1 MKRVNELK
9 TKAVHFD
16 KSSNN
21 LIKNVYFNTKLVDK
35 NKKWL
40 EKEIQAN
47 TRAIEDCKNE
57 VASAKQAL
65 ATREQNLRDAQER
78 QERLMDWMD
87 TADLLK
93 DRAREISTDS
103 SLISYFREEKDET
116 LDSHF
121 HQRAREEINSLKENC
136 KPIPLENEKYGSDE
150 IRKPPQFSLRHPH
163 YSTST
168 TPLSPAS
175 SLASTPSYTSTP
187 LPLQSTLPPLQPIL
201 PLHQTIPPSSPSYQP
216 IFPSSSS
223 SDESLPVLDLIA
235 PMTPPPPP
243 PSSRLQSVGDGNGDE
258 EIEAIVKTIT
268 KEIIHEELSDMVADL
283 FVEKVSETITKK
295 FETFHNSS
303 QTDKMIKHIDR
314 SISSTEHNKS
324 QTNSPS
330 GRITLQSI
338 SPSDR
343 NTFQSNLPTTSGWNT
358 LHSNSPSD
366 RNTLQSNL
374 PSTSGW
380 NTLQSSTVLLQSHD
394 SPKHN
399 QSDTLPALI
408 RSNELHS
415 SSLIQSGEFFYIL
428 SVFFH
433 ILQDNINEKNT
444 IEANPSVKKE
454 ISHISEV
461 DEKKWRIDGSQIIK
475 TIPADPPLTVEQKIQ
490 FLNVRVKLE
499 RIDKQKSMNTRR
511 LRKKK
516 RNKAKAEMNR
526 NTNPLCLKR

>member
-57 VASAKQAL
+57 LASAKQVL
-65 ATREQNLRDAQER
+65 VTREQNLRDAQER
-78 QERLMDWMD
+78 QERLLDWMD

-163 YSTST
+163 YST
-168 TPLSPAS
+168 TPLSPTS
-175 SLASTPSYTSTP
+175 SLASIPSYTSTP
-187 LPLQSTLPPLQPIL
+187 LPPLQSTLPPLQPIL
-201 PLHQTIPPSSPSYQP
+201 PLHQTIPSSSPSHQP

-223 SDESLPVLDLIA
+223 SGESLPVLDLIA

-243 PSSRLQSVGDGNGDE
+243 PSSRLQSVGDGNGDD
-258 EIEAIVKTIT
+258 EIEAIVKTIS
-268 KEIIHEELSDMVADL
+268 KEIIHEELSDMIADL
-283 FVEKVSETITKK
+283 FVEKVSETIAKK
-295 FETFHNSS
+295 FETFHNPS
-303 QTDKMIKHIDR
+303 QTDKVIKHINR
-314 SISSTEHNKS
+314 SISSSEHNKS

-330 GRITLQSI
+330 GRNTLQSN

-343 NTFQSNLPTTSGWNT
+343 NTLQSNLSSTSSWNT
-358 LHSNSPSD
+358 LQSNSPSDRNTLQSNLPSD

-380 NTLQSSTVLLQSHD
+380 NTLQSSTDLLQSHD
-394 SPKHN
+394 SPGHN
-399 QSDTLPALI
+399 QSDTLPTLI

-415 SSLIQSGEFFYIL
+415 SSLIQSGEFFTFYQ
-428 SVFFH
+428 FF
-433 ILQDNINEKNT
+433 
-444 IEANPSVKKE
+444 SY
-454 ISHISEV
+454 SS
-461 DEKKWRIDGSQIIK
+461 R
-475 TIPADPPLTVEQKIQ
+475 
-490 FLNVRVKLE
+490 
-499 RIDKQKSMNTRR
+499 
-511 LRKKK
+511 
-516 RNKAKAEMNR
+516 
-526 NTNPLCLKR
+526 